1 MNTLVV
7 TEEYGKL
14 TKGLFRVWSLVCQ
27 QRAHGGRDTETDL
40 LLNREHWLNDSPPS
54 SLDGVDRLHV
64 FPLFMPQTLA
74 AYAAGLLG
82 NNRVARVLRFASR
95 NLLSLLFAPIFATW
109 LVLLVKR
116 RHISRLVC
124 HHGGWP
130 GGAFVRWALLVS
142 PLAGISKSIL
152 VIHSFPAPYSRL
164 LLPLQRLEER
174 AIGSCA
180 DEIVTVSHAAAAA
193 LAQRN
198 FGKPVK
204 VIHNGMETNP
214 VVQEAAPVDHAR
226 PLVGFLGA
234 LVPNKGAHIL
244 LDASL
249 KLQAECRL
257 VLAGP
262 GDNAYTAQLRQHPAN
277 AMHDISFVGEL
288 DDVGAFLATVDL
300 LVVPSIRFEA
310 FGIVILEAM
319 QYSKPVICS
328 DFGGMKE
335 IVVDNETGLV
345 VPAGDAKALAAAVGK
360 LLGDPALRKR
370 MGDAGNA
377 RLKKYF
383 SVERMAGEYAVLLD
397 LARTR

>member
-14 TKGLFRVWSLVCQ
+14 TKGLFRVWSLLCL
-27 QRAHGGRDTETDL
+27 QRAHGGRDTATDL
-40 LLNREHWLNDSPPS
+40 LVNREHWLNDSPPS
-54 SLDGVDRLHV
+54 TLDGVDRLHV
-64 FPLFMPQTLA
+64 FPLSMPQTLA
-74 AYAAGLLG
+74 ARAAGLLG
-82 NNRVARVLRFASR
+82 NNRVAGVLRFASR
-95 NLLSLLFAPIFATW
+95 NLLNLLFAPLFATW

-116 RHISRLVC
+116 RRISRMVC

-142 PLAGISKSIL
+142 PLAGIGKSIL

-164 LLPLQRLEER
+164 LRPLQRLEER

-204 VIHNGMETNP
+204 VIHNGMETHP
-214 VVQEAAPVDHAR
+214 VAQEAAPAGQAQ

-234 LVPNKGAHIL
+234 FVPNKGAHVL
-244 LDASL
+244 LDAAL
-249 KLQAECRL
+249 QLQAGCRL
-257 VLAGP
+257 ALAGP
-262 GDNAYTAQLRQHPAN
+262 GDAAYTAQLRQHPAN
-277 AMHDISFVGEL
+277 AMHDISFAGEL
-288 DDVGAFLATVDL
+288 DDVDAFLANVDV

-310 FGIVILEAM
+310 FGMVVLEAM

-335 IVVDNETGLV
+335 IVVDGETGLV
-345 VPAGDAKALAAAVGK
+345 VPAGDAKALAAAISR

-370 MGDAGNA
+370 MGEAGNA
-377 RLKKYF
+377 RLKKCF
-383 SVERMAGEYAVLLD
+383 TAERMAGEYAALLD
-397 LARTR
+397 